1 MRLKPSKREQIFPLP
16 VVLIS
21 TVSKEGVRNA
31 APWSNITPVLR
42 PLEEVMLASWLKRD
56 TLTNI
61 RETGEFVIN
70 VPPVGMEEAVM
81 VCSRNYP
88 PEVDEFEI
96 AGLKP
101 RPSDKVKAP
110 GIEGCLAW
118 AECIF
123 EEEILR
129 EKFSLIIGKVVNLEV
144 DEKFFDE
151 EGKMDFEQAKPLS
164 CILGSKGLTFTC
176 PGSTGKS
183 ADYSEMFLGGKEAL
197 SPSP

>member
-16 VVLIS
+16 VALIS

-70 VPPVGMEEAVM
+70 IPPVGMEEAVM

>member
-70 VPPVGMEEAVM
+70 IPPVGMEEAVM

-183 ADYSEMFLGGKEAL
+183 ADYSEMFLGGKVA
-197 SPSP
+197 